1 MPHSLK
7 KKRLI
12 RAAALLVWVFAAFEA
27 YPDQSDD
34 QIIIAINE
42 IRVSR
47 GLHGLSGDSA
57 ASSAAKEH
65 ADELA
70 RRHTLSHWGLD
81 GSRVA
86 ERYRSAGG
94 TGLSAGENL
103 GAGDSIHIIID
114 AWMNS
119 PSHRDNLLNKDW
131 NALGIGSSQLEG
143 GRIVLVA
150 VFTTSSW
157 QTLSVNGTQDSLRLT
172 GKYRSVGNCQPADV
186 ILVVDGLPN
195 RARVLSDSGDETW
208 LLRFDVPAPQGWFD
222 GRWVPAELTCFNHGS
237 AIRLDLLLI
246 PPP

>member
-7 KKRLI
+7 INRFIWL
-12 RAAALLVWVFAAFEA
+12 AALLIWVSAASEA
-27 YPDQSDD
+27 NPYQSDD
-34 QIIIAINE
+34 QIIIAINA
-42 IRVSR
+42 IRVSH
-47 GLHGLSGDSA
+47 GLHSLSDDPA

-103 GAGDSIHIIID
+103 GAGDSIHVIID

-157 QTLSVNGTQDSLRLT
+157 QTLSVNGTPESLRLT
-172 GKYRSVGNCQPADV
+172 GRYRSVGNCQPGDV
-186 ILVVDGLPN
+186 ILVVDGLAN
-195 RARVLSDSGDETW
+195 RAQILSDSGEDTW
-208 LLRFDVPAPQGWFD
+208 LLRFDVPAPQGWLD
-222 GRWVPAELTCFNHGS
+222 GRWVPAELTCFNNGS
-237 AIRLDLLLI
+237 AVRLDLLLI